1 MKTVNNMITFR
12 GKQYNI
18 VGFYRYPSFVQVEEK
33 YNYIDK
39 IGNQDLQEFYN
50 ACAKQMQEYERSYNL
65 NFHENKTA
73 FVLEPVEEEDFR
85 NMYIAEKDFYYV
97 LGYRIRTENVK
108 YFDFKELC
116 YKPVIKSQIIQWQQ
130 RIIQGRKLLLA
141 DW

>member
-39 IGNQDLQEFYN
+39 AGNQDLQGFYN

-65 NFHENKTA
+65 NFHENKTV
-73 FVLEPVEEEDFR
+73 FVLEPIEEEDFR
-85 NMYIAEKDFYYV
+85 NMYIAEKDFYYI

-116 YKPVIKSQIIQWQQ
+116 YKPVIKSQIIQW
-130 RIIQGRKLLLA
+130 
-141 DW
+141 

>member
-39 IGNQDLQEFYN
+39 VGNQDLQGFFN

-97 LGYRIRTENVK
+97 LGYRIRTFNVK

-116 YKPVIKSQIIQWQQ
+116 YKPVIKSQIIQWQ
-130 RIIQGRKLLLA
+130 
-141 DW
+141 

>member
-39 IGNQDLQEFYN
+39 AGNQDLQGFYN

-73 FVLEPVEEEDFR
+73 FVLEPVEEEDST
-85 NMYIAEKDFYYV
+85 NMYIAEKDFYYI

-130 RIIQGRKLLLA
+130 KIIQDRKLLLA

>member
-39 IGNQDLQEFYN
+39 VGNQDLQGFYN

-85 NMYIAEKDFYYV
+85 NMYIAEKDFYYI

-130 RIIQGRKLLLA
+130 RIIQDRKLLLA

>member
-39 IGNQDLQEFYN
+39 VGNQDLQGFYN
-50 ACAKQMQEYERSYNL
+50 ACAKQMQEYERPYNL

-97 LGYRIRTENVK
+97 LGYRIRTFNVK

-116 YKPVIKSQIIQWQQ
+116 YKPVIKSQIIQW
-130 RIIQGRKLLLA
+130 
-141 DW
+141 

>member
-39 IGNQDLQEFYN
+39 VGNQDLEEFYN

-73 FVLEPVEEEDFR
+73 FVLEPVGEEDFR

-130 RIIQGRKLLLA
+130 RSIQARNRLFEKK
-141 DW
+141 

>member
-1 MKTVNNMITFR
+1 MMKMKKNMITFR

-18 VGFYRYPSFVQVEEK
+18 VGFYRYPSFVQIEEM

-39 IGNQDLQEFYN
+39 VGYQDLQEFYN

-73 FVLEPVEEEDFR
+73 FVLEPVDEEDFR

-97 LGYRIRTENVK
+97 LGYRIRTENDK

-116 YKPVIKSQIIQWQQ
+116 YKPVIKSQIIQW
-130 RIIQGRKLLLA
+130 
-141 DW
+141 

>member
-39 IGNQDLQEFYN
+39 AGNQDLQGFYN

-85 NMYIAEKDFYYV
+85 NIYIAEKDFYYI

-116 YKPVIKSQIIQWQQ
+116 YKPVIKSQIIQW
-130 RIIQGRKLLLA
+130 
-141 DW
+141 

>member
-39 IGNQDLQEFYN
+39 AGNQDLQGFYN

-85 NMYIAEKDFYYV
+85 NMYIAEKDFYYI
-97 LGYRIRTENVK
+97 LGYRIRTENAK

-116 YKPVIKSQIIQWQQ
+116 YKPVIKSQIIQW
-130 RIIQGRKLLLA
+130 
-141 DW
+141 

>member
-39 IGNQDLQEFYN
+39 VGNQDLQGFYN

-85 NMYIAEKDFYYV
+85 NMYIAEKDFYYI

-116 YKPVIKSQIIQWQQ
+116 YKPVIKSQIIQW
-130 RIIQGRKLLLA
+130 
-141 DW
+141 

>member
-39 IGNQDLQEFYN
+39 VGNQDLEEFYN

-73 FVLEPVEEEDFR
+73 FVLEPVDEEDFR

-108 YFDFKELC
+108 YFDFNELC

-130 RIIQGRKLLLA
+130 RSI
-141 DW
+141 

>member
-1 MKTVNNMITFR
+1 MTIMKTVNNMITFR

-39 IGNQDLQEFYN
+39 VGNQDLQEFYN

-97 LGYRIRTENVK
+97 LGYRIRTENAK

-116 YKPVIKSQIIQWQQ
+116 YKPVIKSQIIQW
-130 RIIQGRKLLLA
+130 
-141 DW
+141 

>member
-1 MKTVNNMITFR
+1 MTIMKTVNNMITFR

-39 IGNQDLQEFYN
+39 VGNQDLQEFYN
-50 ACAKQMQEYERSYNL
+50 ACTKLMQEYERSHNL

-73 FVLEPVEEEDFR
+73 FVLEPIDEADFK
-85 NMYIAEKDFYYV
+85 NMYIAEKDFYYI
-97 LGYRIRTENVK
+97 LGYRIRTETVN

-116 YKPVIKSQIIQWQQ
+116 YKPVIKSQIIQW
-130 RIIQGRKLLLA
+130 
-141 DW
+141 

>member
-18 VGFYRYPSFVQVEEK
+18 VGFYCYPSFVQVEEK

-39 IGNQDLQEFYN
+39 AGNQDLQGFYN

-85 NMYIAEKDFYYV
+85 NMYIAEKDFYYI

-116 YKPVIKSQIIQWQQ
+116 YKPVIKSQIIQW
-130 RIIQGRKLLLA
+130 
-141 DW
+141 

>member
-39 IGNQDLQEFYN
+39 VGNQDLQEFYN

-97 LGYRIRTENVK
+97 LGYCIRTENVK
-108 YFDFKELC
+108 YFNFKELC
-116 YKPVIKSQIIQWQQ
+116 YKPVIKSQILWQQ
-130 RIIQGRKLLLA
+130 RLFRSGTDYLRKSE
-141 DW
+141 

>member
-18 VGFYRYPSFVQVEEK
+18 VGFYRYSSFVQVEEK

-39 IGNQDLQEFYN
+39 VGNQDLHGFYN

-85 NMYIAEKDFYYV
+85 NMYIAEKDFYYI

-116 YKPVIKSQIIQWQQ
+116 YKPVIKSQIIQW
-130 RIIQGRKLLLA
+130 
-141 DW
+141 

>member
-39 IGNQDLQEFYN
+39 VGNQDLQGFYN
-50 ACAKQMQEYERSYNL
+50 ACTKQMQEYERSYNL

-97 LGYRIRTENVK
+97 LGYRIRTFNVK

-116 YKPVIKSQIIQWQQ
+116 YKPVIKSQIIQW
-130 RIIQGRKLLLA
+130 
-141 DW
+141 

>member
-39 IGNQDLQEFYN
+39 VGNQDLQGFYN

-116 YKPVIKSQIIQWQQ
+116 YKPAIKSQIIQW
-130 RIIQGRKLLLA
+130 
-141 DW
+141 

>member
-39 IGNQDLQEFYN
+39 AGNQDLQGFYN

-73 FVLEPVEEEDFR
+73 FVLEPVEEENFR

-108 YFDFKELC
+108 YFDFNELC
-116 YKPVIKSQIIQWQQ
+116 YKPVIKSQIIQW
-130 RIIQGRKLLLA
+130 
-141 DW
+141 

>member
-39 IGNQDLQEFYN
+39 AGNQDLQGFYN

-116 YKPVIKSQIIQWQQ
+116 YKPVIKSQIIQC
-130 RIIQGRKLLLA
+130 
-141 DW
+141 

>member
-39 IGNQDLQEFYN
+39 VGNQDLQEFYN

-130 RIIQGRKLLLA
+130 RIIQDRKLLLA

>member
-39 IGNQDLQEFYN
+39 VGNQDLQGFYN

-97 LGYRIRTENVK
+97 LGYRIRTENIK

-116 YKPVIKSQIIQWQQ
+116 YKPVIKSQIIQW
-130 RIIQGRKLLLA
+130 
-141 DW
+141 

>member
-39 IGNQDLQEFYN
+39 AGNQDLQGFYN

-85 NMYIAEKDFYYV
+85 NMYIAEKDFYYI
-97 LGYRIRTENVK
+97 LGYRIRTENIK
-108 YFDFKELC
+108 YFDFKKLC
-116 YKPVIKSQIIQWQQ
+116 YKPVIKSQIIQW
-130 RIIQGRKLLLA
+130 
-141 DW
+141 

>member
-1 MKTVNNMITFR
+1 MKTANNMITFR

-39 IGNQDLQEFYN
+39 VGNQDLQEFYN

-97 LGYRIRTENVK
+97 LGYRIRTENAK

-130 RIIQGRKLLLA
+130 KIIQVRNRLFKKK
-141 DW
+141 

>member
-1 MKTVNNMITFR
+1 MTIMKTVNKMITFR

-50 ACAKQMQEYERSYNL
+50 ACAKQMQEYERSDNL

-73 FVLEPVEEEDFR
+73 FVLEPVDEEDFR

-130 RIIQGRKLLLA
+130 RSI
-141 DW
+141 

>member
-39 IGNQDLQEFYN
+39 VGNQDLLGFYN

-97 LGYRIRTENVK
+97 LGYRIRTFNVK

-116 YKPVIKSQIIQWQQ
+116 YKPVIKSQIIQW
-130 RIIQGRKLLLA
+130 
-141 DW
+141 

>member
-18 VGFYRYPSFVQVEEK
+18 VGFYHYPSFVQVEEK

-39 IGNQDLQEFYN
+39 AGNQDLQGFYN

-85 NMYIAEKDFYYV
+85 NMYIAEKDFYYI
-97 LGYRIRTENVK
+97 LGYRIRTENAK

-116 YKPVIKSQIIQWQQ
+116 YKPVIKSQIIQW
-130 RIIQGRKLLLA
+130 
-141 DW
+141 

>member
-39 IGNQDLQEFYN
+39 VGNQDLQEFYN

-73 FVLEPVEEEDFR
+73 FVLEPVVEEDFR

-130 RIIQGRKLLLA
+130 RIIQDRKLLLA

>member
-39 IGNQDLQEFYN
+39 VGNQDLQEFYN

-108 YFDFKELC
+108 YFNFKELC

-130 RIIQGRKLLLA
+130 RSIQVRNRLFEKK
-141 DW
+141 

>member
-39 IGNQDLQEFYN
+39 VGNQDLQGFYN

-73 FVLEPVEEEDFR
+73 FVLEPVEEENFR
-85 NMYIAEKDFYYV
+85 NIYIAEKDFYYV

-108 YFDFKELC
+108 YFDFNELC
-116 YKPVIKSQIIQWQQ
+116 YKPVIKSQIIQW
-130 RIIQGRKLLLA
+130 
-141 DW
+141 

>member
-39 IGNQDLQEFYN
+39 AGNQDLQGFYN

-73 FVLEPVEEEDFR
+73 FVLEPIEEEDFR
-85 NMYIAEKDFYYV
+85 NMYIAEKDFYYI

-116 YKPVIKSQIIQWQQ
+116 YKPVIKSQIIQW
-130 RIIQGRKLLLA
+130 
-141 DW
+141 

>member
-1 MKTVNNMITFR
+1 MTIMKTVNNMITFR

-39 IGNQDLQEFYN
+39 VGNQDLQEFYN

-73 FVLEPVEEEDFR
+73 FVLEPVVEEDFR

-108 YFDFKELC
+108 YFDFTELC
-116 YKPVIKSQIIQWQQ
+116 YKPVIKSQIIQW
-130 RIIQGRKLLLA
+130 
-141 DW
+141 

>member
-33 YNYIDK
+33 YTYIDK
-39 IGNQDLQEFYN
+39 AGNQDLQGFYN

-85 NMYIAEKDFYYV
+85 NMYIAEKDFYYI

-130 RIIQGRKLLLA
+130 KIIQDRKLLLA

>member
-39 IGNQDLQEFYN
+39 AGNQDLQGFYN

-116 YKPVIKSQIIQWQQ
+116 YKPVIKSQIIQW
-130 RIIQGRKLLLA
+130 
-141 DW
+141 

>member
-39 IGNQDLQEFYN
+39 AGNQDLQGFYN

-73 FVLEPVEEEDFR
+73 FVLEPVEEEDSR
-85 NMYIAEKDFYYV
+85 NMYIAEKDFYYI

-108 YFDFKELC
+108 YFDFKKLC
-116 YKPVIKSQIIQWQQ
+116 YKPVIKSQIIQW
-130 RIIQGRKLLLA
+130 
-141 DW
+141 

>member
-1 MKTVNNMITFR
+1 MMKMKKNMITFR

-39 IGNQDLQEFYN
+39 VGNQDLQEFYN
-50 ACAKQMQEYERSYNL
+50 ACVKQMQEYERSYNL

-73 FVLEPVEEEDFR
+73 FVLEPVDKEDFR
-85 NMYIAEKDFYYV
+85 NMYIAEKDFYYI
-97 LGYRIRTENVK
+97 LGYRIRTETVN

-116 YKPVIKSQIIQWQQ
+116 YKPVIKSQIIQW
-130 RIIQGRKLLLA
+130 
-141 DW
+141 

>member
-39 IGNQDLQEFYN
+39 VGNQDLQGFYN

-97 LGYRIRTENVK
+97 LGYRIRTFNVK
-108 YFDFKELC
+108 YFDFNELC
-116 YKPVIKSQIIQWQQ
+116 YKPVIKSQIIQW
-130 RIIQGRKLLLA
+130 
-141 DW
+141 